1 MGYGFFRKD
10 DGPHEDR
17 DYLSQIIGAVK
28 LGVFFANVC
37 VYPFFLVGKIFGAAA
52 DRRAA
57 EQAANGQP
65 QPQATPPP
73 RSGPPPNFGQQAP
86 PPPPPPPPPPTP
98 ADPLEKFRIILGV
111 KPGANKEEIKKRY
124 RFLCR
129 LCHPDKVDPDLRDQ
143 AGDEFKKL
151 NEAYTVLYAVAPDAP
166 PKPRPQPQSRPTE
179 ATRPRPE
186 AAKPKPEPERPR
198 QARTEN
204 PPPQNAPAKDQSQPK
219 TATMESKP
227 AQPGR
232 ESPQNFEPKYF

>member
-73 RSGPPPNFGQQAP
+73 RSGPPPNFSQQAP
-86 PPPPPPPPPPTP
+86 PPPQPPPPPPP

-111 KPGANKEEIKKRY
+111 KPGANKDEIKKRFRQLSHLY
-124 RFLCR
+124 
-129 LCHPDKVDPDLRDQ
+129 HPDKVAPEHRST
-143 AGDEFKKL
+143 AEEEFRKL
-151 NEAYTVLYAVAPDAP
+151 HEAYTVLHAVAHDAP
-166 PKPRPQPQSRPTE
+166 PKPRHQPHGRPAET
-179 ATRPRPE
+179 PRPKPE
-186 AAKPKPEPERPR
+186 PAKPKPEPERPR

-204 PPPQNAPAKDQSQPK
+204 PLPQNAPAKEQSQPK

-227 AQPGR
+227 AQPR
-232 ESPQNFEPKYF
+232 KESPQNFEPRYF